1 MCGGWQKQTKA
12 QKRQPNKKKKKKG
25 FLVPFLFLLALFS
38 PPLFKNKL

>member
-12 QKRQPNKKKKKKG
+12 QKRQPKKRKKRG

-38 PPLFKNKL
+38 TPLFKNKL

>member
-1 MCGGWQKQTKA
+1 MAKA
-12 QKRQPNKKKKKKG
+12 NKSSKKATQKKKKKKG